1 MSGKYK
7 IHAWK
12 AISQVTLPSCPPPQ
26 TRRPLMKDVRGPDL
40 YSEKS
45 SNALI
50 FLRIPD
56 FGARL
61 AEPDNTIKTAVKN
74 AEGA

>member
-1 MSGKYK
+1 
-7 IHAWK
+7 
-12 AISQVTLPSCPPPQ
+12 
-26 TRRPLMKDVRGPDL
+26 MKDVRDPDL
-40 YSEKS
+40 YSEKN
-45 SNALI
+45 SNAFI